1 MQKTRTMQTEYL
13 GNKELLKGRTTAFFC
28 SRTVSGGAV
37 LRSLDWAT
45 EMVRQGETVIGGF
58 QSKIERDVL
67 HFLLKGHQPIIIVIA
82 RRMYKTLPEEL
93 LQPMADGRLLIVST
107 APKAVRVSREA
118 ADARNRYIAEIANE
132 IVFGYLNEGSSLLQ
146 LYTEFA
152 EKAIS
157 LNCTGRNK

>member
-37 LRSLDWAT
+37 LCSLDWAT
-45 EMVRQGETVIGGF
+45 EMVRQGETVMGGF
-58 QSKIERDVL
+58 QSKIERNVL

-93 LQPMADGRLLIVST
+93 LQPMAEGRLLIVST
-107 APKAVRVSREA
+107 APRTVRVSKETA
-118 ADARNRYIAEIANE
+118 FERNHYIAEIARN
-132 IVFGYLNEGSSLLQ
+132 IVFGYINEGSSLLR
-146 LYTEFA
+146 LYNEYST
-152 EKAIS
+152 KSIILGS
-157 LNCTGRNK
+157 PNNL